1 MSAIANRLKAAFGNI
16 HRARGQWPEAEFG
29 SSLAP
34 GQLQGLRETLRSR
47 YRLEK
52 EVGVGGMAIVFL
64 ARDTKHDREVALKV
78 LKPDLAS
85 QVGRER
91 FLREIQLA
99 ARLTHPLILPL
110 HDSGEAAGLLFYVMP
125 FIGGSS
131 LSDRIKEE
139 GPIPVEE
146 AVDITRAAATALD
159 YAHRQ
164 GVVHRDIKPAN
175 IMLNQGVAVVTDFGI
190 GKALSEA
197 GAKDGANADN
207 LTQEGMLIGTPA
219 YMSPEQTKA
228 LGEIDGRSDI
238 YSLGLVLYEMLSGEP
253 LFTGPTPIALLVERA
268 TNPLPELKLPD
279 DTPEEITHTILKAL
293 AESPDDRFCTGADL
307 ATALVGARR
316 TWSDSFTPPGTP
328 APAVEDSIAVLPF
341 ANMSGDPENEYF
353 SDGITEEIINSLT
366 KLGALR
372 VAARTSSF
380 AFKSENLDVKEAGRR
395 LKVGNVL
402 EGSVRQ
408 AGNRLRVTAQLINV
422 SDGYHVWSETWDRV
436 MDDVF
441 AVQEEIAAAIASRL
455 EVAPPAPVPAAPP
468 KPPTKDVRAYQLYLK
483 GRHLWNH
490 RDQESLEKA
499 VEYFEKAIELDPEFA
514 LAYSGLADTYLL
526 LGSYQIIEPGEA
538 NEKAKAAAV
547 KALEL
552 DDCVAEAHTS
562 YGQVLRRERDW
573 EGEERHYKRAIE
585 LNPNYATAHQW
596 YSTLLAALGRMDEA
610 VHEIRTAEALD
621 PLSHAI
627 LTTGAIICNM
637 ARDVDD
643 SLRHLKRALELEPD
657 FTSAVAMSGY
667 VYAQRGMIDEALKA
681 NDWMLEKYGGGEGN
695 ITGHRSAIYGL
706 TGDEE
711 KSRELLTQA
720 IAEGADAG
728 LIAYIHA
735 GLGDI
740 DEAFDWLNRAIDEG
754 SGWGFYLKVDP
765 AVDNLRSDPRFP
777 KLLER
782 IGLA

>member
-16 HRARGQWPEAEFG
+16 HKARGRWPEAEFE

-34 GQLQGLRETLRSR
+34 GQLEGLRAALRDR
-47 YRLEK
+47 YRLER
-52 EVGVGGMAIVFL
+52 EIGVGGMAIVFL
-64 ARDTKHDREVALKV
+64 ARDIKHDRQVALKV
-78 LKPDLAS
+78 LKPELAS
-85 QVGRER
+85 RVGRER
-91 FLREIQLA
+91 FLREIQMA

-110 HDSGEAAGLLFYVMP
+110 HDSGEAGGLLFYVMP
-125 FIGGSS
+125 YIAGAS

-139 GPIPVEE
+139 GPIPVDE
-146 AVDITRAAATALD
+146 AVDITRAAASALD

-175 IMLNQGVAVVTDFGI
+175 IMINQGVAVVTDFGI

-197 GAKDGANADN
+197 GAGANADN
-207 LTQEGMLIGTPA
+207 LTQEGVLIGTPA
-219 YMSPEQTKA
+219 YMSPEQAKA
-228 LGEIDGRSDI
+228 VADIDGRSDL
-238 YSLGLVLYEMLSGEP
+238 YSLGLVLYEMLAGEP

-268 TNPLPELKLPD
+268 TNPLPELKIPED
-279 DTPEEITHTILKAL
+279 VPEEVTHTILTAL
-293 AESPDDRFCTGADL
+293 AESPDERFATGADL
-307 ATALVGARR
+307 ITALVGARR
-316 TWSDSFTPPGTP
+316 AWSDTFTPPGTP
-328 APAVEDSIAVLPF
+328 APTVENSIAVLPF

-366 KLGALR
+366 KLGDLR

-380 AFKSENLDVKEAGRR
+380 AFKGRESVDVSEAGRK
-395 LKVGNVL
+395 LKVATVL

-422 SDGYHVWSETWDRV
+422 GDGYHVWSETWDREL
-436 MDDVF
+436 DDVF
-441 AVQEEIAAAIASRL
+441 AVQDEIAAAIADRFKVSQ
-455 EVAPPAPVPAAPP
+455 AVPEESPP
-468 KPPTKDVRAYQLYLK
+468 KPPTKDVGAYQLYLK

-499 VEYFEKAIELDPEFA
+499 VDYFEKANERDPDFA

-526 LGSYQIIEPGEA
+526 LGSYGIVEREEA
-538 NEKAKAAAV
+538 NAKAKAAAL

-552 DDCVAEAHTS
+552 DEYVAEAHTS

-573 EGEERHYKRAIE
+573 EGEEREYQRAIE

-610 VHEIRTAEALD
+610 VREIHLAEELD

-627 LTTGAIICNM
+627 LVTGAMICNL

-657 FTSAVAMSGY
+657 FTSAVAFSGY
-667 VYAQRGMIDEALKA
+667 VYAQRGLFDEALEA
-681 NDWMLEKYGGGEGN
+681 NDWMVEKFGDEYGN
-695 ITGHRSAIYGL
+695 ITAHRSAIYGL
-706 TGDEE
+706 TGNIE
-711 KSRELLTQA
+711 KSRELLEKA
-720 IAEGADAG
+720 IAQGADPG
-728 LIAYIHA
+728 PIGFIYA
-735 GLGDI
+735 GLGDT
-740 DEAFDWLNRAIDEG
+740 DEAFEWLNQAIDE
-754 SGWGFYLKVDP
+754 SSPWTFHLKVDP
-765 AVDNLRSDPRFP
+765 VVDSLRSDPRFP
-777 KLLER
+777 QLLER
-782 IGLA
+782 MGLA